1 MAALQEFTS
10 ALTTLWEHTIPEPR
24 AFPLWSPTRAQCGGI
39 TCRRRAKGT
48 ECAQL
53 CPCTPTPSCFG
64 PSCLVGSCPGYEN
77 ALHRPFSPSSSS
89 RSSRRSLSQGPS
101 GHRSPTANRI
111 CITDAAARMSDPDPG
126 GGTVWGRWLA
136 IFFGIKVHQSRSL
149 QPPQLPPLSL
159 SPVLSA
165 CLSVGLLRCG
175 RRSKDFGVKSPLS
188 LTSSEILDKL
198 LTLRNPIFVPVKWQS
213 QWFVTVGPYGN

>member
-1 MAALQEFTS
+1 MAALQEFAS

-24 AFPLWSPTRAQCGGI
+24 GFPLWSPTRARCRGI
-39 TCRRRAKGT
+39 TRPRRAKGT

-77 ALHRPFSPSSSS
+77 ALHGPLSPSSSS
-89 RSSRRSLSQGPS
+89 HSSRRSLSQGPS
-101 GHRSPTANRI
+101 RHRSPTANRI
-111 CITDAAARMSDPDPG
+111 SHYRCCRSMSDPDPG

-149 QPPQLPPLSL
+149 QPPQLSPLSL

-165 CLSVGLLRCG
+165 CLSVGLHRCG
-175 RRSKDFGVKSPLS
+175 RRSKNFGVKSPLS

-198 LTLRNPIFVPVKWQS
+198 LTLWNPIFIPVKCQS
-213 QWFVTVGPYGN
+213 QWFVTIGPYGN